1 MSRQMSDDDEGKMLQ
16 IAIPGRDPLTL
27 RHLVLD
33 LNGTLAVDGHVV
45 DGVAARLD
53 ALRAHLQLHVL
64 TAGTHGHMDE
74 CAMVLGLRP
83 LAIGT
88 GTEKRDH
95 VRTLGPEQVV
105 ALGNGANDV
114 LMLREAALAIAVLGP
129 EGLCADAL
137 AAADVV
143 VADPCAGLDLLLH
156 RRAWSPRCA
165 HEGQSDR
172 PLPRRREPDGTHPAG
187 LQHHRERAPR
197 PRVRALP

>member
-1 MSRQMSDDDEGKMLQ
+1 MSMSRQMSDDDEGKMLQ

-33 LNGTLAVDGHVV
+33 LNGTLAVH
-45 DGVAARLD
+45 
-53 ALRAHLQLHVL
+53 
-64 TAGTHGHMDE
+64 
-74 CAMVLGLRP
+74 
-83 LAIGT
+83 
-88 GTEKRDH
+88 
-95 VRTLGPEQVV
+95 
-105 ALGNGANDV
+105 
-114 LMLREAALAIAVLGP
+114 GP
-129 EGLCADAL
+129 EGLCADEL